1 MLRARHAISA
11 SGTWYLHLL
20 LDFLPY
26 LRDQRLLLL
35 SKLIWLRRL
44 CDADI
49 FLYHI
54 EGITIQTRSCLF
66 EENWTRTLNLDDE
79 SYEWNEW

>member
-1 MLRARHAISA
+1 MLLEEL
-11 SGTWYLHLL
+11 GYVVKTV
-20 LDFLPY
+20 
-26 LRDQRLLLL
+26 
-35 SKLIWLRRL
+35 
-44 CDADI
+44 
-49 FLYHI
+49 